1 MSKIDLM
8 ENVLDSISDNATPK
22 RTGSRTWYLV
32 KKLQG
37 RYFTISNV
45 TNTIAAT
52 SHMKLYFFKN

>member
-1 MSKIDLM
+1 MSKTDLM
-8 ENVLDSISDNATPK
+8 KKVLDSISANATPK
-22 RTGSRTWYLV
+22 NWIKNLV

-37 RYFTISNV
+37 CFAISNV